1 MSSPLV
7 LDKGAVGLSRRNIVI
22 LLDRLQEVVESAPKI
37 PLSGR
42 SLVDEDEILDL
53 VAKIRTALPE
63 EMRRADALSSERDR
77 ILEDG
82 QRRAE
87 RIIAQAEE
95 QAARLLRE
103 SEIIQLAQREAERI
117 VTEAQEQ
124 AYQLGSDARAYAK
137 QLLEMLQ
144 KSLSENLTVVESGLE
159 NLDEME

>member
-1 MSSPLV
+1 M
-7 LDKGAVGLSRRNIVI
+7 SRRNIVI

-117 VTEAQEQ
+117 VTEAREQ

>member
-1 MSSPLV
+1 
-7 LDKGAVGLSRRNIVI
+7 LSRRNIVI

-117 VTEAQEQ
+117 VTEAREQ